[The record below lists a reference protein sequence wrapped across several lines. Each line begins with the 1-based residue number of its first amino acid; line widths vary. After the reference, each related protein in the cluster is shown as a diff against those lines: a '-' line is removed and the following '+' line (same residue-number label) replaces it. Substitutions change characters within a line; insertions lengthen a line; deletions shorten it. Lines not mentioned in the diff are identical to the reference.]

1 MNRGANLLLGLVVGV
16 ATPPLQAAASIGRE
30 SAPFAHT
37 SLPAAAFFTFQSRNA
52 VSGTIFSPSRR
63 PVADIFVELLDD
75 VNYTV
80 GRLKT
85 DASGRFAF
93 GGLASG
99 RYKLRVM
106 PYGTDFLEETQ
117 EVVLTSV
124 SAVPG
129 SGSDRQQIDIYLRVN
144 ERANTSPFGS
154 SPGVIFAQE
163 VPPAARKLYGQGIS
177 YLREK
182 KEKEGLDSLR
192 RALEIFP
199 TYYVALDRLGAE
211 YAMRGLSKR
220 AYMEAGR
227 ILLMKAVEV
236 NPRGYSSVFG
246 LGWTQYHLGL
256 TNEAI
261 ESLRTATTL
270 YGKGADAHLWLGKAL
285 RRAAKLGEAESA
297 FKRANE
303 LTEGKSAEV
312 HWQMAALYGDQKRYR
327 ESADELELFLKMQ
340 PKGKGNE
347 AEVEKVRALIRQLR
361 DKAAASAPAT
371 SAKTK

>member
-16 ATPPLQAAASIGRE
+16 ATPPLQAAASTGSG
-30 SAPFAHT
+30 SAPFTHT
-37 SLPAAAFFTFQSRNA
+37 SLPATAFFTFQSRNA

-75 VNYTV
+75 MNSTV
-80 GRLKT
+80 GRMKT
-85 DASGRFAF
+85 DASGRYAF

-99 RYKLRVM
+99 RFKLRVM
-106 PYGTDFLEETQ
+106 PFGTDFLEETQ

-144 ERANTSPFGS
+144 ERANISPFGS

-163 VPPAARKLYGQGIS
+163 VPSAARKLYGQGIS

-182 KEKEGLDSLR
+182 KEKEGFDCLR

-220 AYMEAGR
+220 VYMEAGR

-270 YGKGADAHLWLGKAL
+270 HGKGADAHLWLGKAL
-285 RRAAKLGEAESA
+285 KRAAKLTEAESA

-303 LTEGKSAEV
+303 LTEGKSTEV
-312 HWQMAALYGDQKRYR
+312 HWQLASLYGDQKRYR

-361 DKAAASAPAT
+361 EKAAASGGAT
-371 SAKTK
+371 K